1 MKRHKKPFGLF
12 VIFILFT
19 LFLIPYVKPQTV
31 IGKSVFPFNE
41 DQTFVWR
48 CVNSTGPKH
57 NINDLTRF
65 TVDSIY
71 NETFESA
78 FKSVHCLMV
87 NYSIDEYDVIKGQW
101 IPNQDNLFYL
111 AYNKTENFLNWSAI
125 AYQRANIYLSP
136 TPVNLTL
143 IGNAVESAGLWNY
156 TLNDDM
162 ITFDYGNG
170 TTVDLI
176 INSQGI
182 STTIESFNLTQTVYK
197 WVLDEAKV
205 IVIIPMGNYFLL
217 FSAASIGVIIY
228 YTKKKIINFH
238 S

>member
-1 MKRHKKPFGLF
+1 MKQFKKPFVLLG
-12 VIFILFT
+12 VFILLS
-19 LFLIPYVKPQTV
+19 LFLIPNVKPQTV
-31 IGKSVFPFNE
+31 IGESVFPFKE
-41 DQTFVWR
+41 HQSFVWR

-65 TVDSIY
+65 TVESIY
-71 NETFESA
+71 NET

-101 IPNQDNLFYL
+101 IRNQDNLFYL

-125 AYQRANIYLSP
+125 AYQEANIYLTP

-143 IGNAVESAGLWNY
+143 IGDAVESASFWNY
-156 TLNDDM
+156 TVDNDM

-170 TTVDLI
+170 TTVELT

-182 STTIESFNLTQTVYK
+182 STTIESFNLTESVYK
-197 WVLDEAKV
+197 WELDEDEI
-205 IVIIPMGNYFLL
+205 IVIIPMGNYFVW
-217 FSAASIGVIIY
+217 FGVASVCVMVY
-228 YTKKKIINFH
+228 YTKKKIIN
-238 S
+238 SRS

>member
-1 MKRHKKPFGLF
+1 MKLYKKPFAGL
-12 VIFILFT
+12 VVFILLS

-31 IGKSVFPFNE
+31 IGESVFPFEE
-41 DQTFVWR
+41 DQSFVWR

-71 NETFESA
+71 NETFN
-78 FKSVHCLMV
+78 SVHCLMV

-101 IPNQDNLFYL
+101 IRNQDNLFYL

-125 AYQRANIYLSP
+125 AYQEANIFLSP

-143 IGNAVESAGLWNY
+143 IGDAVESAGFWSY
-156 TLNDDM
+156 TIDGDMLN
-162 ITFDYGNG
+162 FDYGNG
-170 TTVDLI
+170 TTVEVT

-182 STTIESFNLTQTVYK
+182 SSTIESFNLTETVYK
-197 WVLDEAKV
+197 WELDEDEI
-205 IVIIPMGNYFLL
+205 IVIIPMGNYFIW
-217 FSAASIGVIIY
+217 FGAASVCIMVY
-228 YTKKKIINFH
+228 YTKKKVVN
-238 S
+238 SRS